1 MIRELTKN
9 QKRKALKA
17 LKILNGL
24 PPYDDTG
31 NICRGDG
38 YFARS
43 IPHYGMTTE
52 ELEKA
57 CGFDKIYEEWKRIKT
72 EFANRGE

>member
-9 QKRKALKA
+9 QKKKALKM
-17 LKILNGL
+17 LKMLNGL
-24 PPYDDTG
+24 PPYDDGG

-38 YFARS
+38 YFANS

-52 ELEKA
+52 ELSKA
-57 CGFDKIYEEWKRIKT
+57 CGFDKVYEEWKTIKKA
-72 EFANRGE
+72 FAERGE